1 MRAPGDQGCGR
12 RCVVGRG
19 NPADTL
25 ALSGPGTGTRGGP
38 TQVRAR
44 LMAGVTL
51 AGCGLRPG
59 ECGFREWRGIFEERG
74 RRRGVSLAGRGGAGG
89 RKKSAGQ
96 RQ

>member
-1 MRAPGDQGCGR
+1 M
-12 RCVVGRG
+12 GRG
-19 NPADTL
+19 NPAGTL
-25 ALSGPGTGTRGGP
+25 ALSGPGAGTQGGP
-38 TQVRAR
+38 TRVQAK

-59 ECGFREWRGIFEERG
+59 ECGFREWRGIFEGRG
-74 RRRGVSLAGRGGAGG
+74 QRRGVSSAVRGGTGG